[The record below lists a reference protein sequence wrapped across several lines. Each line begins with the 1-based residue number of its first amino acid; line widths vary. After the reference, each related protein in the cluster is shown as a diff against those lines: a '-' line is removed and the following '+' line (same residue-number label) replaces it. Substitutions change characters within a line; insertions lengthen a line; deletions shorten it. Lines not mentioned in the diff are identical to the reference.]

1 MAIKKTP
8 WWSRQTKS
16 NDKKKK
22 TQRKPWGWRDKP
34 KSKPKQKKESFLEKD
49 LKEQGFLKEKKT
61 KSNDKVNSWIPDFGK
76 DEPKSKPKQK
86 KESFWDRQDRKMK
99 EVKSKAI
106 KETGVEEPNS
116 RPKETSIRGRDKSE
130 PVMRV
135 IRRHKKN
142 DNCYAF
148 NIKRKDGS
156 EFWKVLTNMPDGR
169 NQRDRDKKIIAATGG
184 KIFKNVSEVDNWCES
199 QVERP
204 RNTRKLSKDTIREA
218 RNRFFKEMKHEGI
231 KLTSLGKKVEK
242 DNYRKSESSTEYT
255 NRNMKYFSGNKEQ
268 EGKYW
273 VRAKKPSKSRR
284 NRRDRRDRRDR
295 RGRRGRRVRRGRR
308 ERRDRDEPEPVVE
321 SQGGTSV
328 VGESKPR
335 TKDQERRKFFEEMK
349 HEGYELTEEGKRNE
363 KDAYHSAKDAD
374 SYRKYVYRMARDEK
388 MYIKVGKS
396 SSTEMEMAAE
406 YCSRDFGTKAGDWF
420 ARF

>member
-22 TQRKPWGWRDKP
+22 TERKPWGWR
-34 KSKPKQKKESFLEKD
+34 
-49 LKEQGFLKEKKT
+49 
-61 KSNDKVNSWIPDFGK
+61 

-99 EVKSKAI
+99 EVKSKAS
-106 KETGVEEPNS
+106 KETGVEVPNS
-116 RPKETSIRGRDKSE
+116 RPKETA
-130 PVMRV
+130 V
-135 IRRHKKN
+135 
-142 DNCYAF
+142 
-148 NIKRKDGS
+148 
-156 EFWKVLTNMPDGR
+156 
-169 NQRDRDKKIIAATGG
+169 
-184 KIFKNVSEVDNWCES
+184 
-199 QVERP
+199 VERP
-204 RNTRKLSKDTIREA
+204 RNTRKLSKDTVREA

-242 DNYRKSESSTEYT
+242 DNYRKSESSTQYT

-284 NRRDRRDRRDR
+284 DRRDRRDKR
-295 RGRRGRRVRRGRR
+295 DRRGRRVRRGRR

-328 VGESKPR
+328 GGESKPR